1 MRPWEE
7 RKNYILIKLPEP
19 FDFKVNLDYLQRDEN
34 ECMCE
39 IEDDK
44 VTRVIEINHIR
55 TLVRISAA
63 DHNYLA
69 VEFLADTKPEFL
81 EDKEVVVDYICEWFD
96 LDHDIIPFY
105 EMGLQDPLLQQPIER
120 FYGLRNIGIN
130 DLFEALCWGI
140 LGQQINLRFAYTL
153 KRQFVEEFGDYLVY
167 EGKKYWIFPSFDKIS
182 QLSLEDMTGIQMTR
196 KKSEYILDVAKL
208 MNSGHLSKEKMLNL
222 HDFKQA
228 EKELIR
234 IRGIGPWTANYVCM
248 RCLRYPTAFPI
259 DDVGLINAIKL
270 ANGMERKPTKE
281 EIKKLAAQWMNWEA
295 YATFYLWRLL
305 Y

>member
-1 MRPWEE
+1 MRLWEE
-7 RKNYILIKLPEP
+7 KKNHILIKVPEA
-19 FDFKVNLDYLQRDEN
+19 FDFKVNLDYLQREQN
-34 ECMCE
+34 ECMYE

-44 VTRVIEINHIR
+44 ITRIIEVNHVR

-63 DHNYLA
+63 DNDYLD
-69 VEFLADTKPEFL
+69 VEFLANTKPDLL
-81 EDKEVVVDYICEWFD
+81 EYKEAVVRYICEWFD
-96 LDHDIIPFY
+96 LDNDIMPFY
-105 EMGLQDPLLQQPIER
+105 KMGFQDSLLKQPIEK

-140 LGQQINLRFAYTL
+140 LGQQINLKFAYTL
-153 KRQFVEEFGDYLVY
+153 KRQFVEKFGESLDY
-167 EGKKYWIFPSFDKIS
+167 EGKKYWIFPSFDKIAE
-182 QLSLEDMTGIQMTR
+182 LSLEDMADIKMTK
-196 KKSEYILDVAKL
+196 KKSEYIIDVAKL
-208 MNSGHLSKEKMLNL
+208 MKNGHLSKEKMLNFD
-222 HDFKQA
+222 DFKLA

-270 ANGMERKPTKE
+270 VNGMERKPTKD
-281 EIKKLAAQWMNWEA
+281 EIRELASEWKNWEA